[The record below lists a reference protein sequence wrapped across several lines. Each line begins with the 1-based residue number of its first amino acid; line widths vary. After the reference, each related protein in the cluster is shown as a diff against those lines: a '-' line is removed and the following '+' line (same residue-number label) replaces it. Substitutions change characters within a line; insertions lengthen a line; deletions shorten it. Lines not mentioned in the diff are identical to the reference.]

1 MNATVWD
8 VLQQAAKEN
17 GKLSFTNPSGGYIT
31 AVTYNGVTLAEID
44 NGNNSGWMY
53 TLNGAHPDLSV
64 DQQYLEE
71 GDVIVFHY
79 TDDYTKEDWNL
90 GSDSLRSDKDD
101 RRATCR
107 RRSGSV
113 LCGGSS

>member
-1 MNATVWD
+1 M
-8 VLQQAAKEN
+8 
-17 GKLSFTNPSGGYIT
+17 
-31 AVTYNGVTLAEID
+31 TYNGVTLAEID

-79 TDDYTKEDWNL
+79 TDDYTKEDWNSGVTVSEVIKMIDAFL
-90 GSDSLRSDKDD
+90 PQKIWICPM
-101 RRATCR
+101 RRQ
-107 RRSGSV
+107 
-113 LCGGSS
+113 